1 MVQRGRCVV
10 LMVAAMN
17 GRRSW
22 CSRRLARLTVG
33 WGCHGWGAR
42 RKNSRSVA
50 EVVVG
55 EEVTAVAAGDSGR
68 GEKLGFGFHV

>member
-1 MVQRGRCVV
+1 MV